1 MKKVFGLFI
10 LCILPSVV
18 DAEYIRKTGDGVY
31 EFYVD
36 DCSIDSMKQAL
47 DWATVA
53 QRAMIT
59 TVKCEY
65 KPHFD
70 YSVITLVDEYILY
83 EKKYTIIN
91 QKQLIK

>member
-65 KPHFD
+65 KPYLHRA
-70 YSVITLVDEYILY
+70 VIVAKDQKITY
-83 EKKYTIIN
+83 ERMHIYVER
-91 QKQLIK
+91 Q

>member
-1 MKKVFGLFI
+1 MKKVFVLFI

-18 DAEYIRKTGDGVY
+18 NAEYIRKTDDGVY

-36 DCSIDSMKQAL
+36 DCSLDSMKRAL
-47 DWATVA
+47 DWATVI

-65 KPHFD
+65 KPYLHRAVIIAKEQKIT
-70 YSVITLVDEYILY
+70 YERMYVSV
-83 EKKYTIIN
+83 EKD
-91 QKQLIK
+91 